1 MRLSVR
7 NALLVAFA
15 VVAALVLMMTTVAG
29 HFTVR
34 EDLVERSRAELRR
47 ELSLIAPELER
58 MERAAADSVARAVT
72 ARIGHRV
79 TVIDTSGV
87 VLGDSDVSPDRL
99 PDVENHRN
107 RPEIA
112 EAIRSGPGS
121 VEFAERR
128 SATVDRRLLYAAR
141 LSEMGGA
148 PVVLRLAA
156 SLDDLDGALER
167 FRRIQ
172 LGVGLLALA
181 LALVAGQLLGIR
193 FGDPL
198 SGLAGTVRSV
208 AEGDLRVRAPRDSRI
223 RELDELAGAFN
234 RMTEELQAQMSEL
247 GRQRDRMQA
256 LIDSMAEGV
265 LALTED
271 ARILRTNEAA
281 RELLDLPEPHLYA
294 PVGSLIRNPEL
305 RELLESAVIRS
316 FQSREVGLGDRHLIV
331 QSRVLAEGGAVVT
344 LLDVTELRR
353 LEQVRRDF
361 VANASH
367 ELKTPL
373 TSMRGFAETLLED
386 DPGPEMRRRF
396 LEAIHDNTIRLQRLI
411 DDLLDLS
418 RLESGGWVAKP
429 ESLRV
434 GSIVEEV
441 WKDMEDRAEK
451 KELDFEVEG
460 DAVVRADP
468 RGLSEV
474 LRNLLENS
482 IQYTSEGGRVWVEIR
497 DRGSEVE
504 VRVCDTGMG
513 ISLAAL
519 PRVFERFYRAD
530 PARSR
535 EEGGTGLGLAIVKH
549 LVDAMEGRVAAQ
561 SRLGRGTTFTVTLPA
576 G

>member
-1 MRLSVR
+1 D
-7 NALLVAFA
+7 A
-15 VVAALVLMMTTVAG
+15 
-29 HFTVR
+29 
-34 EDLVERSRAELRR
+34 
-47 ELSLIAPELER
+47 
-58 MERAAADSVARAVT
+58 
-72 ARIGHRV
+72 
-79 TVIDTSGV
+79 SGV
-87 VLGDSDVSPDRL
+87 VLGDSDVPPARL
-99 PDVENHRN
+99 PEVENHRN
-107 RPEIA
+107 RPEIV
-112 EAIRSGPGS
+112 EAIRSGPGA
-121 VEFAERR
+121 VGFAVRR
-128 SATVDRRLLYAAR
+128 STTVDRRLLYAAR
-141 LSEMGGA
+141 VTEMGGER
-148 PVVLRLAA
+148 VTLRLAA
-156 SLDDLDGALER
+156 SVDELDAALER
-167 FRRIQ
+167 FRRTQI
-172 LGVGLLALA
+172 GVGILALILAAAFAHA
-181 LALVAGQLLGIR
+181 LGARLAS
-193 FGDPL
+193 P
-198 SGLAGTVRSV
+198 LAGVSGAVRSV
-208 AEGDLRVRAPRDSRI
+208 AEGDLDVRAPRGSRL
-223 RELDELAGAFN
+223 RELDELGGAFN
-234 RMTEELQAQMSEL
+234 RMTEELDTQMSEL

-265 LALTED
+265 LALTDD

-281 RELLDLPEPHLYA
+281 RELLELPEPHLYA

-305 RELLESAVIRS
+305 RELLESAVVRS
-316 FQSREVGLGDRHLIV
+316 FQSRELALGERHVIV

-373 TSMRGFAETLLED
+373 TSMRGFAETLLEE
-386 DPGPEMRRRF
+386 DPGPEMRQRF
-396 LEAIHDNTIRLQRLI
+396 LKAIHDNTIRLQRLI

-434 GSIVEEV
+434 APVVQEV
-441 WKDMEDRAEK
+441 WTDLQDRAER

-460 DAVVRADP
+460 EAVARADP
-468 RGLSEV
+468 RGLAEV

-482 IQYTSEGGRVWVEIR
+482 IQYTPDGGRVWVEIR
-497 DRGSEVE
+497 DRGSETE
-504 VRVCDTGMG
+504 IRVCDTGMG
-513 ISLAAL
+513 ISSAAL

-549 LVDAMEGRVAAQ
+549 LVDAMDGRVAAE